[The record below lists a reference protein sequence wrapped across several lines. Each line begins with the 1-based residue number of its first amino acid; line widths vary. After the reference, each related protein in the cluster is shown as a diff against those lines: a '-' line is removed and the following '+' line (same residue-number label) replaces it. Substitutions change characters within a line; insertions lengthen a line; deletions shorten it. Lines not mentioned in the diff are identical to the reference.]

1 MCLEWTFFAYD
12 LIVIIGYSFRE
23 SDPREEV
30 ATGVLGAGGSGT
42 LPARHKREQF
52 TTYQPTIGS
61 QTQSIDL
68 QTAVAA
74 GAPIKVSLT
83 FYFLFGVISPQSILN
98 GERTLSPL

>member
-1 MCLEWTFFAYD
+1 MCPWNDPVVFFANE
-12 LIVIIGYSFRE
+12 LIVILIGCSFRE

-30 ATGVLGAGGSGT
+30 ATGGLGAGGT

-74 GAPIKVSLT
+74 GASIKVSLT
-83 FYFLFGVISPQSILN
+83 F
-98 GERTLSPL
+98 

>member
-1 MCLEWTFFAYD
+1 MFFANE
-12 LIVIIGYSFRE
+12 LIVIIGCSFRE

-68 QTAVAA
+68 QTAIAA
-74 GAPIKVSLT
+74 GASIKVSLT
-83 FYFLFGVISPQSILN
+83 F
-98 GERTLSPL
+98 